1 MNEESLTQLQTLLGI
16 EFHDLKYLEHALTHR
31 SAASTGAH
39 SSNERLEFLGDSI
52 VGVAVADYLY
62 RHYPERSEGDLAK
75 SKSYIVSEPALAEAA
90 MRLGLDGYVVMS
102 DSEAAAGGRKRRS
115 ILADAFEALVAGIYL
130 DLGFETGRKFVWD
143 ALLPA
148 ITATIDDIHRHDYKS
163 SLQELTQARSRK
175 APFYSISNEIG
186 KDHAKTFVA
195 QAMLGGD
202 VIGEGSGASK
212 KEAEQAAA
220 LNALHKLKQI
230 FPAETEN
237 ASAES

>member
-1 MNEESLTQLQTLLGI
+1 MNEESLQQLQTLLGI
-16 EFHDLKYLEHALTHR
+16 HFQDQRYLEHALTHR
-31 SAASTGAH
+31 SAAITGSL

-90 MRLGLDGYVVMS
+90 VRLGIDGYVVMS
-102 DSEAAAGGRKRRS
+102 VSEASSGGRKRRS

-130 DLGFETGRKFVWD
+130 DLGFDMARKFVWD

-148 ITATIDDIHRHDYKS
+148 IKATIDDVHYRDYKS
-163 SLQELTQARSRK
+163 SLQEFTQAQSRE
-175 APFYSISNEIG
+175 APFYSISNELG
-186 KDHAKTFVA
+186 KDHEKTFIA
-195 QAMLGGD
+195 QAILGKK
-202 VIGEGSGASK
+202 VIGEGAGTSK

-220 LNALHKLKQI
+220 LNALQNLKQI
-230 FPAETEN
+230 FPTESEN
-237 ASAES
+237 GVAES